1 MTARGA
7 LFRIGRPIS
16 DTAAPIAASPTYHR
30 HTMTY
35 LEAAEVV
42 LKAARRSLTA
52 GEITAI
58 ARGRGL
64 IHPTGKTPEATI
76 SAALYM
82 AKSNPDGPL
91 QRRFRP
97 GTTRAAHDSIKWV

>member
-1 MTARGA
+1 M
-7 LFRIGRPIS
+7 PIS
-16 DTAAPIAASPTYHR
+16 DTAAPIPASPTYHR
-30 HTMTY
+30 HPMTY

-42 LKAARRSLTA
+42 LKAARRPLSS

-58 ARGRGL
+58 AKGRGL
-64 IHPTGKTPEATI
+64 IHPTGKTPEATM

-82 AKSNPDGPL
+82 AMKSNPDGPL

-97 GTTRAAHDSIKWV
+97 GTTRAARDSVKWVWQPH